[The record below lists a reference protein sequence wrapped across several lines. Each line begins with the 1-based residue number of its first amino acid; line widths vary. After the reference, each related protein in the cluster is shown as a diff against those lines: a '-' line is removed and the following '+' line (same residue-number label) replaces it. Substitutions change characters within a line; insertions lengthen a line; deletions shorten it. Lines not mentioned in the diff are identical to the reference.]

1 MSPTIPAGDSA
12 LEQAQV
18 LENDAYARAP
28 RSTGL
33 FARPLVRSL
42 AVFWLLSMLA
52 GGVGGALWNLVV
64 PLPSYHVDANGNATT
79 SERGL
84 ALVFASDAV
93 FCLVGAVVGLGIGLC
108 AWRWFRRLGWPVCL
122 VAMGGGLLGALLCW
136 WVGTLMGPHDF
147 AARIAQAG
155 AGAVV
160 PIDFQLHSLVAL
172 LVWPF
177 FAIIPVLFAS
187 AMSRDEDLAETVPPA
202 AVEAPGTPVPPPAR

>member
-1 MSPTIPAGDSA
+1 MSQPIPAGDSA
-12 LEQAQV
+12 LDQAQV
-18 LENDAYARAP
+18 LENDAYARVP

-33 FARPLVRSL
+33 FSHPLVRSL
-42 AVFWLLSMLA
+42 AVFCLLSMLA
-52 GGVGGALWNLVV
+52 GGLGGALWNLVV
-64 PLPSYHVDANGNATT
+64 PLPSYHVDASGNATT

-122 VAMGGGLLGALLCW
+122 LAMTGGLLGALLCW

-147 AARIAQAG
+147 AGRIASAG

-187 AMSRDEDLAETVPPA
+187 AMSPDEDLVGQVPPPPP
-202 AVEAPGTPVPPPAR
+202 EAPSTPVPPPAA